1 MMPEKE
7 MCLDMLRRM
16 YRIRS
21 FEAQVRDHYDYTS
34 YLRDNPEGEGVIS
47 GAAHLA
53 IGQEAAEVGVC
64 AALEPDDFVAST
76 HRGHGHAIAKGADL
90 KPMMA
95 ELMGRKHG
103 YSGGCGGSM
112 HIFSSE
118 LGLIGGN
125 GIVGAQIPIATG
137 AAFSAKYRGTRQVA
151 VAFFSE
157 GAANQGAF
165 HEALNMA
172 ALWDLPRGLRLREQP
187 LRRHDARFHHA
198 LATRRRREG
207 GPRMTC
213 PVSSSTVRTFV
224 EVHQVASEAVARARA
239 GNGPTLLECKTYRFV
254 SHAGGGKG
262 DHNNPEELETWKR
275 KDPIRIF
282 ERRLFEAGYLTAEE
296 KHAIVAA
303 KPRAAAEAAVAYGK
317 RSPYPDFEDI
327 ASYLEDRPVAPVL
340 VLCYHLNLMPFWHN
354 NTPKWHN
361 PSACRIASTCILHRP
376 SGDRSMPQRHL
387 CSGHQRRH
395 QGRNRP

>member
-172 ALWDLPRGLRLREQP
+172 ALWDLPAIYVCENNLY
-187 LRRHDARFHHA
+187 A
-198 LATRRRREG
+198 ATTPASITLSPPDVAAKAAAYDMPG
-207 GPRMTC
+207 IIVDGQD
-213 PVSSSTVRTFV
+213 VL
-224 EVHQVASEAVARARA
+224 EVHQVASEAVSRARG
-239 GNGPTLLECKTYRFV
+239 GNGPTLVECKTYRFV

-282 ERRLFEAGYLTAEE
+282 ERSLFEAGFLTDEERQSIVTEAAIEAED
-296 KHAIVAA
+296 
-303 KPRAAAEAAVAYGK
+303 AVAYGK
-317 RSPYPDFEDI
+317 QSPYPVPGDLPF
-327 ASYLEDRPVAPVL
+327 APGVAL
-340 VLCYHLNLMPFWHN
+340 
-354 NTPKWHN
+354 
-361 PSACRIASTCILHRP
+361 
-376 SGDRSMPQRHL
+376 
-387 CSGHQRRH
+387 
-395 QGRNRP
+395 

>member
-1 MMPEKE
+1 
-7 MCLDMLRRM
+7 MLRRM
-16 YRIRS
+16 YRIRF
-21 FEAQVRDHYDYTS
+21 FEARVRDHYDYTS
-34 YLRDNPEGEGVIS
+34 YLRDNPENEGVIS

-53 IGQEAAEVGVC
+53 IGQEAAEVGIC

-90 KPMMA
+90 RPMMA

-172 ALWDLPRGLRLREQP
+172 ALWDLPAVYVCENNLY
-187 LRRHDARFHHA
+187 A
-198 LATRRRREG
+198 ATTPASITLSPPDVAVKSAAYDMPG
-207 GPRMTC
+207 IIVNGQDIL
-213 PVSSSTVRTFV
+213 
-224 EVHQVASEAVARARA
+224 EVYRVASEAVARARA
-239 GNGPTLLECKTYRFV
+239 GNGPTLIECKTYRFV

-275 KDPIRIF
+275 KDPIALF
-282 ERRLFEAGYLTAEE
+282 ERKLFDAGRLTDRQKRTIISE
-296 KHAIVAA
+296 
-303 KPRAAAEAAVAYGK
+303 AEAAAREAVDYGK
-317 RSPYPDFEDI
+317 QSPYPEFDDM
-327 ASYLEDRPVAPVL
+327 PVTPGVPV
-340 VLCYHLNLMPFWHN
+340 
-354 NTPKWHN
+354 
-361 PSACRIASTCILHRP
+361 
-376 SGDRSMPQRHL
+376 
-387 CSGHQRRH
+387 
-395 QGRNRP
+395 